1 MLVRGAGCSLCPFHP
16 DGGVWLGTSFVTSN
30 KGAGVPF
37 ISLSVPSKIKIQPLP
52 PLC

>member
-16 DGGVWLGTSFVTSN
+16 DGGVWLGASFMTSN
-30 KGAGVPF
+30 KGVPF